1 MQEENREK
9 LAGGLKTL
17 AAVVIGFLLLAAVYV
32 GYQAMQ
38 VLFPPNTYETALLA
52 TVEDTID
59 AEGVL
64 LFDESYVSGSGTLGY
79 LAADGERVS
88 AGTAV
93 AEVYSDAIQATLRQQ
108 LTQINDQIDL
118 LQRSQNNTTSLQLES
133 LRKNRSAALYDLM
146 DSLDCGDYEDTDAE
160 KEDYILSQN
169 RLWVITGEVA
179 GFSDQITALTQQ
191 AASVQSQ
198 LGNPSQITAPQ
209 TGYFIRS
216 SSTGRLNA
224 GAEDILALD
233 AAGLK
238 AYAESSPEV
247 ALDGCAGKIVSGFTW
262 RYAGVCTAKEAEKL
276 LGKDGKPLSGSVEI
290 RFPGQVET
298 PLKAKVSEVEID
310 SENGIAR
317 FVISCEII
325 NGDVLRLNCADAQII
340 VGRTT
345 GLRVPAAAV
354 HYLKEDGSE
363 AEEQGEN
370 YIPGVYVKY
379 GNLARFCRIDPVDDA
394 HPLVTDG
401 DYRIVLPSGTA
412 NSVSE
417 VRLYDEII
425 VSGQNLYDG
434 KLL

>member
-17 AAVVIGFLLLAAVYV
+17 AAVVIGFLLLAAAYV

-38 VLFPPNTYETALLA
+38 VLFPPNAYETALLA

-108 LTQINDQIDL
+108 LTQISDQIDL

-198 LGNPSQITAPQ
+198 LGNPTQITAPQ